1 MNATTDSPHTSPFRL
16 PLIAILR
23 GITPGEALPH
33 VQALVEE
40 GYDAI
45 EIPLN
50 SPDWADSIGAAVSG
64 FGDRAWIGGG
74 TVLRERDVDA
84 LSALGA
90 RFIVTPN
97 TRPELIRYAV
107 DRGLRVVA
115 GFATASEA
123 FAAIDA
129 GAQMLKLFPASVY
142 GPDLIRALRAVLPPL
157 PLFVVGGVSPAALP
171 GYLSAGSTGAG
182 IGGEL
187 YKPGQPVERTR
198 DSARAFRRAYLEHS
212 SVKSASSESAK

>member
-1 MNATTDSPHTSPFRL
+1 MSPAAIAHASPFRL

-23 GITPGEALPH
+23 GIRPDEASTH

-40 GYDAI
+40 GFDAI

-50 SPDWADSIGAAVSG
+50 SPDWATSIGSVARE

-74 TVLRERDVDA
+74 TVLREQDVDT
-84 LSALGA
+84 LRDLGA

-97 TRPELIRYAV
+97 TNPDLIRHAV
-107 DRGLRVVA
+107 ARGLLVAA

-142 GPDLIRALRAVLPPL
+142 GPTFVRALRTVLPPL
-157 PLFVVGGVSPAALP
+157 PLFAVGGITAPLLSA
-171 GYLSAGSTGAG
+171 YLSAGSSGAAV
-182 IGGEL
+182 GGEL
-187 YKPGQPVERTR
+187 YKPGQPVDTTR
-198 DSARAFRRAYLEHS
+198 HHARVFRLAYLEHNT
-212 SVKSASSESAK
+212 A